1 MIINI
6 LYFTSTGNT
15 LWLLQ
20 KAKKM
25 IEEKGHTVNLFE
37 SVTTGQ
43 EFAEN
48 CDMIGVF
55 YPVWGSDMPDPI
67 RDKMHRLKEGGGKK
81 IFLVGNCAVFTGDT
95 GMHWKKILGKK
106 GYDAFYVDHL
116 TMPININIPGWNLW
130 KVPDKDKQAK
140 ILAEAEIHL
149 KEVCSSVLE
158 GKTKVDGTSP
168 FSRFF
173 GWFQRVGLQ
182 PFTDYAKKFFM
193 CDSEKCTRCG
203 LCYRMCPRNN
213 ITIDKDKGAV
223 FGSDCILCMKCYNL
237 CPVNAVLV
245 DKGSKDV
252 KRYRRYKGP
261 SPDIKPV
268 EYRQ

>member
-15 LWLLQ
+15 LWLL
-20 KAKKM
+20 KHAKQ
-25 IEEKGHTVNLFE
+25 IFEEKGNTVNIFD
-37 SVTTGQ
+37 SVTCGQ
-43 EFAEN
+43 EFAED

-67 RDKMHRLKEGGGKK
+67 RKQMNQIKEGTGKK
-81 IFLVGNCAVFTGDT
+81 IFLVGDCAVFTGDT
-95 GMHWKKILGKK
+95 GIYWKRILEKK

-116 TMPININIPGWNLW
+116 TMPMNINIPGWNLW
-130 KVPDKDKQAK
+130 KVPDKEKKDK
-140 ILAEAEIHL
+140 ILAEAESYL
-149 KEVCSSVLE
+149 RGVCSSVLE
-158 GKTKVDGTSP
+158 GKRKVDGTSP

-173 GWFQRVGLQ
+173 GWFQRLFLK

-193 CDSEKCTRCG
+193 CDSQKCVKCG
-203 LCYRMCPRNN
+203 LCYRICPVNN
-213 ITIDKDKGAV
+213 ITIDEDKGAI
-223 FGSDCILCMKCYNL
+223 FGKNCIICMKCYNL

-245 DKGSKDV
+245 DKGSSDD

-261 SPDIKPV
+261 SPEIKPV
-268 EYRQ
+268 EYR

>member
-15 LWLLQ
+15 LWLVRQ
-20 KAKKM
+20 AKK
-25 IEEKGHTVNLFE
+25 IFEEKRHTVNLFE

-43 EFAEN
+43 EFTEN

-55 YPVWGSDMPDPI
+55 YPVWGSNLPDPV
-67 RDKMHRLKEGGGKK
+67 REQMQQMKEGGGKK

-95 GMHWKKILGKK
+95 GMHWKKILENK
-106 GYDAFYVDHL
+106 GYDVFYVDHL

-130 KVPDKDKQAK
+130 KVPDKDKQDK
-140 ILAEAEIHL
+140 ILAEAGSYL
-149 KEVCSSVLE
+149 KEVCFSVLE
-158 GKTKVDGTSP
+158 GKRKVDGTSP

-182 PFTDYAKKFFM
+182 PFTDMAKKYFM

-223 FGSDCILCMKCYNL
+223 FGTDCIICMK
-237 CPVNAVLV
+237 
-245 DKGSKDV
+245 
-252 KRYRRYKGP
+252 
-261 SPDIKPV
+261 
-268 EYRQ
+268 